1 MKTIFILFTTILITT
16 LNVGTTHTDSKSH
29 IMNSLQEPI
38 FSFGIIADVQ
48 YCDCDTYNTRFYRNS
63 IEKLTGAVEEIS
75 DHNPD
80 FIINLGDLIDR
91 DWKSFKPVLDILG
104 SSGIKTYHCLGN
116 HDYSISSGDIRKVIR
131 ITGSSTGYYS
141 FVHRNFRF
149 IILNGNEISAYT
161 NNPTH
166 RREAENKLAELR
178 YAGAPNAQ
186 EWNGGIGSGQID
198 WMISELDESVTRKEK
213 VFMICHFPA
222 YPSGTHNLL
231 NDSAMLNILS
241 RYDNIIS
248 WFNGHNHDGAYGN
261 FNMIHFV
268 TFRGMVETAATSS
281 LAVVEVYG
289 NKLWIKGSGREK
301 SQILAY

>member
-1 MKTIFILFTTILITT
+1 MKTIFILFTTILITA
-16 LNVGTTHTDSKSH
+16 LNGEPKNNDIKDNV
-29 IMNSLQEPI
+29 MNSLQEPI

-48 YCDCDTYNTRFYRNS
+48 YCDCDTYNTRYYRNS
-63 IEKLTGAVEEIS
+63 IEKLTEAVSEIS
-75 DHNPD
+75 HHAPE

-91 DWKSFKPVLDILG
+91 DWKSFKPVLAILG
-104 SSGIKTYHCLGN
+104 STGIKAYHCLGN
-116 HDYSISSGDIRKVIR
+116 HDYSVSSGDIRKVIR
-131 ITGSSTGYYS
+131 LTGSSNGYYS

-161 NNPTH
+161 NTPSQ
-166 RREAENKLAELR
+166 RREAEKLLAELR
-178 YAGAPNAQ
+178 GAGAPNAQ
-186 EWNGGIGSGQID
+186 EWNGGIGNGQIE
-198 WMISELDESVTRKEK
+198 WLIRELDESVAKKEK
-213 VFMICHFPA
+213 VFMICHFPV

-231 NDSAMLNILS
+231 NDVAVLDILS
-241 RYDNIIS
+241 RYENIIS
-248 WFNGHNHDGAYGN
+248 WFNGHNHDGGYGN

-268 TFRGMVETAATSS
+268 TFRGMVETEATGS